1 MEQNA
6 DRVFIEHQNRALIEH
21 EQQIYGFFE
30 YRTSRTSKILSE
42 HEQGIKPTAVCVFT
56 NENVL
61 HQNSNQ
67 IF

>member
-21 EQQIYGFFE
+21 ERQIYG
-30 YRTSRTSKILSE
+30 SKILSE

-61 HQNSNQ
+61 LQNSIQ
-67 IF
+67 FF